1 MPKKPLHIFHLIPN
15 AHLDPVWL
23 WDWREGHEEAVS
35 TCRTILDLMD
45 EDDEVTFTRG
55 EASIYAYLAEHDPAT
70 FKRILKRIRQ
80 GRWEVVGGTW
90 VQADTNL
97 PTIETFTRLYSE
109 GQAELQ
115 RLTGRRATIAWAA
128 DSFGHAAGLPEV
140 MVNAGI
146 DGFACTRPGNGQ
158 LPLAKPAF
166 WWEAPSGARVLAY
179 RPSTGWYG
187 CERSEMAGRLDALLT
202 DAQGHGLRN
211 VGVFFGLGNHGG
223 GPTRKHLADLRT
235 WAAQHPEIELRWDGL
250 RGLIDGVRAEA
261 KRQADDW
268 LPVHRGDLGH
278 CLRGCYASNLRFKSS
293 FRRAESDLVRAE
305 ATDAAIGA
313 ALERDPAVLTDAWR
327 GLLFNTFHD
336 ILPGS
341 SIERAYDQQLDQL
354 GGVRHAAATV
364 EHAAVA
370 TLARNLAITV
380 PEVPA
385 DHPKAQPVLVWNP
398 VPRASERIV
407 ELEASLDWRP
417 IWAYTNHPQEVPLVL
432 RGPDGR
438 ALPFQ
443 RIETEHRAM
452 PGLPWRFRVLTKLGV
467 PGLGWSVAD
476 LGWVEGAEAPAW
488 KGQAATA
495 DGAHAITCGGWR
507 VEAKPGDSGVTILR
521 DGAPF
526 LAGAGLQARL
536 DDDRFGSWGGMG
548 EEPESFNAP
557 AEPREHWTITAVTVR
572 ESGPL
577 RAALWVRLAG
587 TRSRLDLEFR
597 LESGR
602 DAVDVR
608 ARANLDDR
616 SARLRL
622 VVPTGSDQAEY
633 ATPGA
638 TLVRG
643 AMGEVPGGRWVRC
656 GRVGFTSDAL
666 YAFQTRDGALLPTVA
681 RTTRFADDRVMGPD
695 EEPWRPVQ
703 DTGESRFAFVLA
715 PATADLGH
723 LAEELAQPLQTVP
736 VSTRDGKLPRVGG
749 MLDVSPSS
757 VRLLALQATGKGV
770 VLRLHNEGAT
780 VKPRVTWQGK
790 PITLGTLPAG
800 AIRSWRLGRN
810 GAKPVDPAKR

>member
-1 MPKKPLHIFHLIPN
+1 MAKPLHVFHLVPN

-70 FKRILKRIRQ
+70 FRRILKRIKQ

-97 PTIETFTRLYSE
+97 PAIETFTRLYSE
-109 GQAELQ
+109 GQAELK
-115 RLTGRRATIAWAA
+115 RLTGRRATVAWAA

-187 CERSEMAGRLDALLT
+187 CERSEMAGRLDALLN
-202 DAQGHGLRN
+202 DAKGHGLRD
-211 VGVFFGLGNHGG
+211 VGVFFGLGDHGG
-223 GPTRKHLADLRT
+223 GPTRAHLADLRA

-250 RGLIDGVRAEA
+250 RGLIDGIRAEA

-305 ATDAAIGA
+305 AADAAIGA
-313 ALERDPAVLTDAWR
+313 ALKRKPAVLTDAWR

-370 TLARNLAITV
+370 ALAHKLAITV
-380 PEVPA
+380 PDVPA

-398 VPRASERIV
+398 VPRTTERIV

-417 IWAYTNHPQEVPLVL
+417 IWAYTDRAHEVPLAL
-432 RGPDGR
+432 RGPDGHP
-438 ALPFQ
+438 LPFQ

-452 PGLPWRFRVLTKLGV
+452 PGLPWRFRVLAKLGV

-476 LGWVEGAEAPAW
+476 LGWVEGAQAPAW
-488 KGQAATA
+488 KGEAARA
-495 DGAHAITCGGWR
+495 DGEHAIACGLWR
-507 VEAKPGDSGVTILR
+507 VAAKPCGLGVEILR
-521 DGAPF
+521 DGKPF
-526 LAGAGLQARL
+526 LGGAGLQARL

-557 AEPREHWTITAVTVR
+557 TTPRETWSVAHVVVR

-587 TRSRLDLEFR
+587 ARSRLDLEFR

-608 ARANLDDR
+608 ARACLDDR

-622 VVPTGSDQAEY
+622 VVPTGSDEAEY

-643 AMGEVPGGRWVRC
+643 AMGDVPGGRWVRC
-656 GRVGFTSDAL
+656 GNVGFASDAL
-666 YAFQTRDGALLPTVA
+666 YAFQTKDGALLPTVA

-715 PATADLGH
+715 PAAADLGH

-736 VSTRDGKLPRVGG
+736 VSTRDGKLPRIGG
-749 MLDVSPSS
+749 MLDVAPST
-757 VRLLALQATGKGV
+757 VRLLALQAIPDGV
-770 VLRLHNEGAT
+770 VLRLHNEGAA
-780 VKPRVTWQGK
+780 VKPRAIWQGRK
-790 PITLGTLPAG
+790 VDLGKLPAG
-800 AIRSWRLGRN
+800 AIRSWRLRRGK
-810 GAKPVDPAKR
+810 AKAIPPGKA